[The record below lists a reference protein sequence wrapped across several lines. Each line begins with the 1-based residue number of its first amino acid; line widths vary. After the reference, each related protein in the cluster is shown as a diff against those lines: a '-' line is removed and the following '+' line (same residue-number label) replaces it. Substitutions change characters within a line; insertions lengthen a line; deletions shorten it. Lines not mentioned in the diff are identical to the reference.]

1 MTEEEKKVQGIEEIP
16 GTLIEAIYHME
27 EDPFIKDVLGEHTY
41 HKYIEAKKAEWYR
54 YRSQV
59 TDWEVNEYL
68 NTF

>member
-1 MTEEEKKVQGIEEIP
+1 MTEEEKKAQGIEEIP

-27 EDPFIKDVLGEHTY
+27 EDSFIKGVLGEHTY